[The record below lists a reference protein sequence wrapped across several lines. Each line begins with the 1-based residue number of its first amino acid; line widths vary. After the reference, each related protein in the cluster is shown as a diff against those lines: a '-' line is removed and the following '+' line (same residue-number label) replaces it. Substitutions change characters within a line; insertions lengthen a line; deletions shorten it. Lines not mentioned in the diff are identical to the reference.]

1 MKTNVKLALAAVLL
15 LTSAAGAFAQEF
27 TNGTVKK
34 VDEKTRK
41 VTLIHEELKNLEM
54 PAMTMVFQVADEA
67 LLEKLKVG
75 AKVQFVAERINGK
88 ITVTQVK

>member
-1 MKTNVKLALAAVLL
+1 MKTIAKFTIAAAIALA
-15 LTSAAGAFAQEF
+15 SAAGAFAQEF

-34 VDEKTRK
+34 VDEKARK
-41 VTLIHEELKNLEM
+41 VTLIHEELKTLEM

-75 AKVQFVAERINGK
+75 AKVQFVAERVNGK
-88 ITVTQVK
+88 LTVTQVK